1 MLDALDAT
9 RCGKHQARTDNLALC
24 VLSVIGPFD
33 SWGRRLYR
41 RPGGCPSADPQTGPP
56 KDAEAG
62 LGKQAAGGAQADWR
76 GGERGSEW
84 EGAGVNCHRGPR
96 GSLTACAHTHLG
108 REIGSQ
114 THTHTHIT
122 LTLYHL
128 FSRPP
133 LPKHRDLWPSLA
145 TGAPLC
151 MPPADPQPPSLR
163 PCAHAQIRGRLD
175 FSYHH

>member
-1 MLDALDAT
+1 M
-9 RCGKHQARTDNLALC
+9 
-24 VLSVIGPFD
+24 
-33 SWGRRLYR
+33 
-41 RPGGCPSADPQTGPP
+41 
-56 KDAEAG
+56 
-62 LGKQAAGGAQADWR
+62 AAPLLTPRQ
-76 GGERGSEW
+76 
-84 EGAGVNCHRGPR
+84 GPR
-96 GSLTACAHTHLG
+96 KMQRRGWGSRPLGGPKLTGEVGKGEVSGKGQVSTVTGAPGAASLRAHTHLG